1 MLERGWQIAGR
12 YRRPFHEV
20 THSRAEIIFE
30 ENLIY
35 FCLNI
40 ASITSTHG
48 PWLHNDSNIRTGQN
62 VPGFDH
68 AGDLEIASNFFETV
82 FEQAGLCRV
91 TLVDL
96 LISVG
101 SAGLA
106 VFSLPTV
113 LNKDSQV
120 PRRTASIPTA
130 AILTYFV
137 PLFAISGLVLTSI
150 TIAGQA
156 LVWWLIVAFRPVNK
170 HE

>member
-1 MLERGWQIAGR
+1 M
-12 YRRPFHEV
+12 
-20 THSRAEIIFE
+20 
-30 ENLIY
+30 
-35 FCLNI
+35 
-40 ASITSTHG
+40 
-48 PWLHNDSNIRTGQN
+48 
-62 VPGFDH
+62 
-68 AGDLEIASNFFETV
+68 
-82 FEQAGLCRV
+82 

-96 LISVG
+96 LISLG

-113 LNKDSQV
+113 LNKASQV

-156 LVWWLIVAFRPVNK
+156 AVWWLIVAYRPVKRSQAMIDKDVVSGPSGTASNNS
-170 HE
+170 